1 MSRNNRVLNAILS
14 LHEHIIA
21 KVSEYDDPGLIQQID
36 NFISDLKNVGFVE
49 GLEIAGIRGR
59 YFMIDGSS
67 WCRAN
72 RKLKGTAV
80 PNFVIWE
87 ETDFFSYLDSLLTVL
102 SKSNKKHNHGINSK
116 MGE

>member
-1 MSRNNRVLNAILS
+1 MSNSRVLKSILT
-14 LHEHIIA
+14 LHEHIVA
-21 KVSEYDDPGLIQQID
+21 KQAECSDPALIRRIDDFMSE
-36 NFISDLKNVGFVE
+36 LKNVGLVE
-49 GLEIAGIRGR
+49 GLEIGGIRGR

-80 PNFVIWE
+80 PNYVIWE

-102 SKSNKKHNHGINSK
+102 SKSKKSK
-116 MGE
+116 DRKISN

>member
-1 MSRNNRVLNAILS
+1 MSHSNRVLKAILS
-14 LHEHIIA
+14 LHEHMEA
-21 KVSEYDDPGLIQQID
+21 KLSECEDPGLIKQID
-36 NFISDLKNVGFVE
+36 DFMSELKNVGFVE

-87 ETDFFSYLDSLLTVL
+87 ETEFFSYLDSLLTVL
-102 SKSNKKHNHGINSK
+102 SKSNKRENHKINN
-116 MGE
+116 

>member
-1 MSRNNRVLNAILS
+1 MSPNPNSRVLKSILS
-14 LHEHIIA
+14 LHEHMMAIQ
-21 KVSEYDDPGLIQQID
+21 SECSDPGLIKRVD
-36 NFISDLKNVGFVE
+36 DFISELKNVGLVE
-49 GLEIAGIRGR
+49 GLEIGGIRGR
-59 YFMIDGSS
+59 YFMIDGNS

-102 SKSNKKHNHGINSK
+102 SKSKKKRNHNVKN
-116 MGE
+116 

>member
-1 MSRNNRVLNAILS
+1 MSPSNRVLKMILS
-14 LHEHIIA
+14 LHDHLVEKQAECEDQSII
-21 KVSEYDDPGLIQQID
+21 KQID
-36 NFISDLKNVGFVE
+36 DFMSELKNVGFVE
-49 GLEIAGIRGR
+49 GLEIAGVRGR

-102 SKSNKKHNHGINSK
+102 SKSNKRQNHKIK
-116 MGE
+116 T